1 MLNAVEYLDHPD
13 ADFPSPQQA
22 LEEPNGLLAIGGD
35 LSPGRL
41 LHAYRNGI
49 FPWFNDG
56 DPILWWSPNPRAVF
70 DLSSLKISRSTQRSA
85 RRGQWHYSV
94 NQAFEAVIAACAE
107 PRNGDPSTWICT
119 PMRQAYLQLHRLGHA
134 HSIEV
139 WHQSRL
145 IGGLYGVGVG
155 GVFCGESM
163 FHRCT
168 DASKA
173 AVWALSREAK
183 VLGVELIDAQ
193 ILNPHLIALGAQS
206 VSRSQF
212 LERLTQLRNRP
223 VPWSNWR
230 HPVRHFHEP
239 D

>member
-13 ADFPSPQQA
+13 ADFPAPNQA

-35 LSPGRL
+35 LSPSRL
-41 LHAYRNGI
+41 LQAYGSGI
-49 FPWFNDG
+49 FPWFNEG
-56 DPILWWSPNPRAVF
+56 DPILWWSPDPRAIF
-70 DLSSLKISRSTQRSA
+70 DIAQLKISRSTRRSV

-94 NQAFEAVIAACAE
+94 NHAFEAVIAACAE

-134 HSIEV
+134 HSVEV
-139 WHQSRL
+139 WHRSTL
-145 IGGLYGVGVG
+145 IGGLYGVGIG

-173 AVWALSREAK
+173 ALWALGREADR
-183 VLGVELIDAQ
+183 LGVTLIDAQ

-206 VSRSQF
+206 MSRNDF
-212 LERLTQLRNRP
+212 LNRLTQLKSQP
-223 VPWSNWR
+223 VPWAHWHRPPGS
-230 HPVRHFHEP
+230 FDAP